1 MTETP
6 KTISEWEQEYGLY
19 IVDLDGF
26 DTRDPQLYQRR
37 YTRDEFEAAL
47 AFCTVVRR
55 NHPKPPAFDEPAS
68 TPTSASEF
76 AGLADHNL
84 QTNEIR
90 DDDPQTVDSQADE
103 RAVSLEGWPSTV
115 PPQKL
120 PRTGVQGPLDRL
132 KARWEAW
139 LFPED
144 EQVYD
149 EFGDEYDDS
158 DDEAYDDEISQGRRD
173 ERDKPATNNEIP
185 PLSTLAADAKASVQ
199 DRVVR
204 PFAVRWRSRAF
215 RRFFILFTLPTLAV
229 FLMDALYAL
238 LSRVIRVRWYWPVLV
253 LATDALIVFIAPLA
267 PLISG
272 PLYLWYVV
280 LGLLARFVGVV
291 LHAVVSAL
299 PFLHGANVPFTSG
312 PFLNNVT
319 LFGNR
324 LPLYFHFGTAVTS
337 GLVWGT
343 VISSVQHLWVSRG
356 RGSRA

>member
-37 YTRDEFEAAL
+37 YSRDEFESAL

-55 NHPKPPAFDEPAS
+55 SHSKPPAFDQPAS
-68 TPTSASEF
+68 AATAAPQF
-76 AGLADHNL
+76 AGLADYNL
-84 QTNEIR
+84 QTNEFG
-90 DDDPQTVDSQADE
+90 DDDLQTVDSQVDE
-103 RAVSLEGWPSTV
+103 RAVSLEGWPTSV
-115 PPQKL
+115 PPRKPQ
-120 PRTGVQGPLDRL
+120 RTGVQGALDGL

-139 LFPED
+139 LFPDD
-144 EQVYD
+144 EQVHG
-149 EFGDEYDDS
+149 EFDDEY
-158 DDEAYDDEISQGRRD
+158 DEAYDDETSQGRRD
-173 ERDKPATNNEIP
+173 VRAEPAANSDVP
-185 PLSTLAADAKASVQ
+185 PLSTLATDAKASVQ

-215 RRFFILFTLPTLAV
+215 RRFFIFFTLPTLAV

-238 LSRVIRVRWYWPVLV
+238 LSRVVRVRWYWPVLV

-272 PLYLWYVV
+272 PFYLWYVV
-280 LGLLARFVGVV
+280 LGLAARFVGVV

-299 PFLHGANVPFTSG
+299 PFLHGGNTPLTSG

-343 VISSVQHLWVSRG
+343 VISSMQHLWVSRG
-356 RGSRA
+356 RRSQT